1 MTRITLATIA
11 VTAAAILFVAAPAL
25 AHSGGAPEVTQ
36 RTLKIEELGP
46 KFLLHATPNQL
57 STEQARRIEQLG
69 PKDCWVGR
77 SSVRCWVARTSV
89 HV

>member
-11 VTAAAILFVAAPAL
+11 VTAAAGLSVAPPAF
-25 AHSGGAPEVTQ
+25 AHSGGTPEVTQ

-46 KFLLHATPNQL
+46 KFLLHARPRQL
-57 STEQARRIEQLG
+57 SPERASRIEQLG

-77 SSVRCWVARTSV
+77 TNVRCWVGRKSLRV
-89 HV
+89 